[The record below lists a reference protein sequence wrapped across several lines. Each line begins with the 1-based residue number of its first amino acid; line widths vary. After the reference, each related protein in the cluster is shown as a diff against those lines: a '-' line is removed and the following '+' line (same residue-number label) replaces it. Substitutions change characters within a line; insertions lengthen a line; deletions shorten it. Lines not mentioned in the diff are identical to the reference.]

1 MFVSPFSE
9 KLSSRGRVG
18 VKQVG
23 REAGHGQAFQGAG
36 PCLPASFQLQLPP
49 EAGAPSTQTPPPD
62 CSALQRKRKERGEL
76 PRGSRVLSLAEAE
89 QGLGTLVFRACFIL
103 LDWAGIPPL
112 ARSPSIPQRL
122 AMDRLRAGN

>member
-1 MFVSPFSE
+1 MARPSREQVLVCLLVSSCSCRP
-9 KLSSRGRVG
+9 KPGLLVLR
-18 VKQVG
+18 
-23 REAGHGQAFQGAG
+23 
-36 PCLPASFQLQLPP
+36 P
-49 EAGAPSTQTPPPD
+49 PPPD